1 MFKNYNVTLVSISV
15 VGDLF
20 KGFDF
25 RLLSGD
31 GIGEMRINLLKLLL
45 NRLYLRMKQIGI
57 IHQDLLSTFFALKCR
72 QKATTVKTR
81 DQTNFAIIITWRK
94 TYLIG
99 CYLVGS
105 NLIRLIY
112 TIYVIC
118 RLAIIRQILE
128 KLKKSFNSC
137 NIFFS
142 FIISL

>member
-15 VGDLF
+15 VGNLF

-45 NRLYLRMKQIGI
+45 NSLYLRMEQIGI
-57 IHQDLLSTFFALKCR
+57 IHQDSFVNIFALKCR

>member
-1 MFKNYNVTLVSISV
+1 MVLVRWELTFSSSCWTACIWEWN
-15 VGDLF
+15 
-20 KGFDF
+20 
-25 RLLSGD
+25 RSGSF
-31 GIGEMRINLLKLLL
+31 IRI
-45 NRLYLRMKQIGI
+45 
-57 IHQDLLSTFFALKCR
+57 LLSTFFALKCR

-142 FIISL
+142 FIISLWHATNSIWQCILSMYICIVDNLSV